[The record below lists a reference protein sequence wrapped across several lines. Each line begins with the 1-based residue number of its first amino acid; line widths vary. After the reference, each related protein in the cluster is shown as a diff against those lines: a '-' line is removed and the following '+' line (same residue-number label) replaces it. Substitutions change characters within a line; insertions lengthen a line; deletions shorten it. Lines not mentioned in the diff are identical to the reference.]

1 MCSSHDGQGDGRCFV
16 NAGEVDIVK
25 SQCLISFGSNLGDR
39 FALISDAAKAVAGL
53 PKVNQLQASRLFE
66 TPPIGGPTGQEP
78 FLNAVAAFDTD
89 ASAREILD
97 CLQAIETDLGRKRRQ
112 RWGARAIDLDVV
124 LHGELVG
131 GGTGLIVPHPRY
143 TARQFVL
150 QPACD
155 VAAHYRDPR
164 FGWTLQRLAEHIDQG
179 TPSLALV
186 GGDQAIREEL
196 CNRLVAQFGITTFA
210 AKPLAEP
217 MKVVGNAPA
226 RVSHGR
232 RSPDLEANV
241 DQAGGPEK
249 LSGEMPASQGA
260 DVGSDQVGSVICV
273 DPEQGPWVSAF
284 MPPLPQLTSPETA
297 SVNVPRLVARMQST
311 TDQTRWPAPHQM
323 WPAGWRW
330 PEYRLE
336 IDDLDWA
343 VSELASALSSMRCP
357 VEAVTADGGWW

>member
-1 MCSSHDGQGDGRCFV
+1 MDGYGFV
-16 NAGEVDIVK
+16 NAGEIGIVK
-25 SQCLISFGSNLGDR
+25 AQCLISFGSNLGDR
-39 FALISDAAKAVAGL
+39 HALIADAAKAVARL
-53 PKVNQLQASRLFE
+53 PIVSGLQASRLFE

-78 FLNAVAAFDTD
+78 FLNAVAAFDTE

-164 FGWTLQRLAEHIDQG
+164 FGWTLQRLAKHIEQG

-196 CNRLVAQFGITTFA
+196 CARLAAQFGITTFA
-210 AKPLAEP
+210 ARPFPER

-226 RVSHGR
+226 RVSQDPPSPGQVSSSDKLVGPAAVAGR
-232 RSPDLEANV
+232 NPSSP
-241 DQAGGPEK
+241 
-249 LSGEMPASQGA
+249 SQ
-260 DVGSDQVGSVICV
+260 
-273 DPEQGPWVSAF
+273 DPETDQIDGDICGEKAARGPWVSAF
-284 MPPLPQLTSPETA
+284 LPLLPHLTSPETN
-297 SVNVPRLVARMQST
+297 SVRVPRLVVRMQST

-357 VEAVTADGGWW
+357 VEPVTADGAWW

>member
-1 MCSSHDGQGDGRCFV
+1 M
-16 NAGEVDIVK
+16 K

-39 FALISDAAKAVAGL
+39 HALIADAAKAVARVPMVNGL
-53 PKVNQLQASRLFE
+53 RASRLFE

-78 FLNAVAAFDTD
+78 FLNAVAAFDTE

-97 CLQAIETDLGRKRRQ
+97 CLQAIETDLGRQRRQ

-164 FGWTLQRLAEHIDQG
+164 FGWTLERLAKHIDEG

-186 GGDQAIREEL
+186 GGDRAIREEL
-196 CNRLVAQFGITTFA
+196 CNRLASQFGITTFA
-210 AKPLAEP
+210 AKPFAEG

-226 RVSHGR
+226 RVRHSR
-232 RSPDLEANV
+232 AKVS
-241 DQAGGPEK
+241 QT
-249 LSGEMPASQGA
+249 AS
-260 DVGSDQVGSVICV
+260 SDHAAASDEPVSQQFDSVICGV
-273 DPEQGPWVSAF
+273 KAHEGPWVSAF
-284 MPPLPQLTSPETA
+284 LPCLPQLTSPETD
-297 SVNVPRLVARMQST
+297 SVGVPRLVARMQAT

-357 VEAVTADGGWW
+357 VEPITAEGDWW

>member
-1 MCSSHDGQGDGRCFV
+1 
-16 NAGEVDIVK
+16 VK

-39 FALISDAAKAVAGL
+39 HALIADAAKAVARL
-53 PKVNQLQASRLFE
+53 PIVNGLQASRLFE

-78 FLNAVAAFDTD
+78 FLNAVAAFDTE
-89 ASAREILD
+89 ASAREILG

-164 FGWTLQRLAEHIDQG
+164 FGWTLERLAKHIDQG

-186 GGDQAIREEL
+186 GGDRAIREEL
-196 CNRLVAQFGITTFA
+196 CTRLAAQFGVTTFA
-210 AKPLAEP
+210 ARAFSQR

-226 RVSHGR
+226 RVSDDR
-232 RSPDLEANV
+232 PTPSEVSSPH
-241 DQAGGPEK
+241 QAVGPEPVP
-249 LSGEMPASQGA
+249 GQMPEPQVQESVAGQL
-260 DVGSDQVGSVICV
+260 GSDICGV
-273 DPEQGPWVSAF
+273 KAESGPWVSAF
-284 MPPLPQLTSPETA
+284 LPPLPPLASPETNSA
-297 SVNVPRLVARMQST
+297 SVPRLVVRMQSAT
-311 TDQTRWPAPHQM
+311 VQTRWPAPHQM

-357 VEAVTADGGWW
+357 VEPVTADGAWW

>member
-1 MCSSHDGQGDGRCFV
+1 M
-16 NAGEVDIVK
+16 K

-39 FALISDAAKAVAGL
+39 HALIADAAKAVADL
-53 PKVNQLQASRLFE
+53 PKVEELRASRLFE
-66 TPPIGGPTGQEP
+66 TPPIGGPAGQEP
-78 FLNAVAAFDTD
+78 FLNAVAAFDTM

-97 CLQAIETDLGRKRRQ
+97 CLQVIEADLGRQRRQ

-150 QPACD
+150 KPACD

-164 FGWTLQRLAEHIDQG
+164 FGWTLKRLAEHIDQG
-179 TPSLALV
+179 VPSLVLV

-196 CNRLVAQFGITTFA
+196 CTRLAAQSGITTFA
-210 AKPLAEP
+210 AKPLAKP

-226 RVSHGR
+226 PVVHRT
-232 RSPDLEANV
+232 
-241 DQAGGPEK
+241 QAVPEK
-249 LSGEMPASQGA
+249 SLGVPMVAGDKPRVQGPDVAGNSVDSIIRCNA
-260 DVGSDQVGSVICV
+260 DA
-273 DPEQGPWVSAF
+273 GPWVSAF
-284 MPPLPQLTSPETA
+284 MPPLPPLHSSKTA

-336 IDDLDWA
+336 IDDMDWA